1 MIKFFRKTRYDLL
14 MEKNKTGK
22 YLKYA
27 IGEIVLVVIGIL
39 IALQINNWNEQKKT
53 QAKVHSFLISLK
65 KDLTNDL
72 STINEIIKIQEER
85 LEIITGLISLGISPN
100 VSATLENNNATQV
113 TVGRNFTFF
122 PVVGSYK
129 AASGSGLIENIENDA
144 LKNNILNLYE
154 HYYNRLNYNGQLNDG
169 RHELLEWESRMYSDY
184 TKKKLTY
191 DEAGLLDKDFLSQL
205 GYVTR
210 FINVYLGLANKTK
223 LAIEDTIQ
231 SIEASEQTAENE
243 L

>member
-1 MIKFFRKTRYDLL
+1 

-39 IALQINNWNEQKKT
+39 IALQINNWNEQKKI

>member
-1 MIKFFRKTRYDLL
+1 